1 MLYRN
6 LIYLVIFF
14 SISMMSNAYSEEQKR
29 LNLEFLQADVAIIL
43 QSLAKEQGL
52 NLVMNSQT
60 DQLITLTLHDVSW
73 QNALDIVLKQTNL
86 AADIHDNILFIHE
99 LTSPQDTIEQL
110 KQQQKQALY
119 TQSLAYLTLK
129 INHIEGQELITMI
142 KQNDLLSERGK
153 LYYNQKSST
162 LIIHDVPTAFSEIKQ
177 LIQIFDQPQPQVQIS
192 ARIVTMSDESLSA
205 LGIDWGYQ
213 GHNSQT
219 VNQLTTGLNL
229 AHSTLQLGVTV
240 ANLAGNLLNL
250 ELAALE
256 AENKLDII
264 ANPSLLTTHLM
275 PASIRQGTEIPYE
288 VSAGSNGGNT
298 IEFKQAVLGLDV
310 TPRILNDNLIE
321 LDLHISQNAAG
332 QAIKKSDGG
341 EALAIDT
348 QEIQTKVIVKQG
360 QTLVLGGIFQQAKSH
375 TKQQIPTLGK
385 LPLIGKMF
393 RYQQQKQHR
402 RQLVIFITPQL
413 IKIDTQTK

>member
-1 MLYRN
+1 MP
-6 LIYLVIFF
+6 
-14 SISMMSNAYSEEQKR
+14 NAYSEEQKH
-29 LNLEFLQADVAIIL
+29 LNLEFLQTDVAIIL

-60 DQLITLTLHDVSW
+60 DQLITLRLHDVSW

-86 AADIHDNILFIHE
+86 AADIHDNILFIHDV
-99 LTSPQDTIEQL
+99 TSPQDTIEQL
-110 KQQQKQALY
+110 KQKQRHALY
-119 TQSLAYLTLK
+119 TEPLAYLTLK
-129 INHIEGQELITMI
+129 IHHIEGQDLITMI
-142 KQNDLLSERGK
+142 NQNDLLSERGNV
-153 LYYNQKSST
+153 YYNQKSST
-162 LIIHDVPTAFSEIKQ
+162 LIIHDVASVFPQIKQ
-177 LIQIFDQPQPQVQIS
+177 LTQILDQPQPQVQIS

-213 GHNSQT
+213 GHPSQT
-219 VNQLTTGLNL
+219 VKQLTTGLNL

-264 ANPSLLTTHLM
+264 ANPSLLTTHLT

-288 VSAGSNGGNT
+288 VNAGNNGGST

-310 TPRILNDNLIE
+310 TPRVLNNNLIE

-348 QEIQTKVIVKQG
+348 QEIQTKVIVKHG
-360 QTLVLGGIFQQAKSH
+360 QTLVLGGIFQQAKTH
-375 TKQQIPTLGK
+375 TKQQIPALSK
-385 LPLIGKMF
+385 LPLIGNMF
-393 RYQQQKQHR
+393 RYQQQKQQR

-413 IKIDTQTK
+413 LKIESQAQQIDQKN